1 MKEPYPLVS
10 SEKSSPEI
18 MPQDEAFQGKR
29 LNKVNPIRL
38 TSWKFITAFLF
49 CWALLIALSP
59 ISIEQVSEYGLF
71 SFLGVLGAIFANS
84 TGAGGGVVFIPAF
97 NELEFSEQQAI
108 ATSFAIQCFGMT
120 AGAIT
125 WWHHYKSEKTE
136 LRLWQG
142 FKRIISVSV
151 FSGILGLWLV
161 YTSNIQAPSTLHQN
175 FSLFSLIL
183 GLFIV
188 ITVFFVKSSRERS
201 QIFAFDYIVIVMI
214 GLFGGAITA
223 WLSVGIGELLAIYLI
238 LRRFDISM
246 AVAAAVIVSAFIVW
260 AGIWQHTLVSFQVYW
275 QVAIFAGP
283 GAVLGGIFAKTL
295 VTHLSATRLKLFF
308 AFWLLVIGLVGI
320 KF

>member
-1 MKEPYPLVS
+1 MSK
-10 SEKSSPEI
+10 
-18 MPQDEAFQGKR
+18 M
-29 LNKVNPIRL
+29 NNPIRL
-38 TSWKFITAFLF
+38 SSPKFIIPFLV
-49 CWALLIALSP
+49 CWLLLLTLSP
-59 ISIEQVSEYGLF
+59 LMFSQISEYGLF

-97 NELEFSEQQAI
+97 NELAFSEQQSI

-125 WWHHYKSEKTE
+125 WWFHYRTEKTE

-142 FKRIISVSV
+142 FKRIIAVCSI
-151 FSGILGLWLV
+151 SGVLGIWLV
-161 YTSNIQAPSTLHQN
+161 YGSDSHAPSTLHQN
-175 FSLFSLIL
+175 FSWFSLIL

-188 ITVFFVKSSRERS
+188 ITVFFVKPSRERS
-201 QIFAFDYIVIVMI
+201 QIIFFDYIALISI

-246 AVAAAVIVSAFIVW
+246 AVAAAVIVSAFTVW
-260 AGIWQHTLVSFQVYW
+260 AAIGQHTLVSFQVYW

-308 AFWLLVIGLVGI
+308 AFWLLVIGIVGI
-320 KF
+320 KI